1 MSPSPLL
8 VGSDVRHSSHVCLP
22 FETDDEKQNATVAF
36 IHEGLS
42 RGARCMFLGTK
53 EDFDLLGR
61 GLEELGI
68 CTRRATSRGALLYR
82 TVEEVYLYG
91 GIFDPPRALDHT
103 DALIDA
109 ALTDGF
115 AGLRMTAELTRIPA
129 QGEWQK
135 ITWYEAMINE
145 RFARRP
151 VATLC
156 RYPRTMIP
164 AQRVRD
170 VLRTHPVAIV
180 RGESCE
186 NPFYERPEIVLNG
199 DAETLVDWQFR
210 QLRVQ
215 QRARQHLEASR
226 SSAVAAAAE
235 LAAELHHLRS
245 GSPKP
250 TKPD

>member
-1 MSPSPLL
+1 MSSSPLL

-22 FETDDEKQNATVAF
+22 FETDDEKHNATVAF

-42 RGARCMFLGTK
+42 RGARCMYLGTK
-53 EDFDLLGR
+53 EDFDMLGR

-103 DALIDA
+103 DGLIDS

-115 AGLRMTAELTRIPA
+115 AGLRITAELTRIPA

-135 ITWYEAMINE
+135 IMWYDAMINE

-156 RYPRTMIP
+156 RYPRAMIP
-164 AQRVRD
+164 ALRVRD

-245 GSPKP
+245 GHEKP

>member
-1 MSPSPLL
+1 MSPPFA
-8 VGSDVRHSSHVCLP
+8 GSDVRHSSHVCLP
-22 FETDDEKQNATVAF
+22 FETNDEKHEATVAF

-42 RGARCMFLGTK
+42 RSARCMFLGTK
-53 EDFDLLGR
+53 DDFDELGR
-61 GLEELGI
+61 SLEDLGI
-68 CTRRATSRGALLYR
+68 CTRRATARGALQYR

-109 ALTDGF
+109 ALVDGF
-115 AGLRMTAELTRIPA
+115 SGLRLTAELTRIPA
-129 QGEWQK
+129 HGEWQK
-135 ITWYEAMINE
+135 IVWYDAMVNE

-151 VATLC
+151 IALLC

-164 AQRVRD
+164 AERVRD

-186 NPFYERPEIVLNG
+186 NPFYERPEIVLRG
-199 DAETLVDWQFR
+199 DAETLLDWQFR
-210 QLRVQ
+210 QLRVHN
-215 QRARQHLEASR
+215 RTRQHLEGTR

-235 LAAELHHLRS
+235 LAVELHHLRS
-245 GSPKP
+245 GREKP
-250 TKPD
+250 SKPD

>member
-1 MSPSPLL
+1 MSPP
-8 VGSDVRHSSHVCLP
+8 VAGSDVRHSSHVCLP
-22 FETDDEKQNATVAF
+22 FETNDEKHAATVAF

-53 EDFDLLGR
+53 DDFDELGR
-61 GLEELGI
+61 SLEELGI
-68 CTRRATSRGALLYR
+68 CTRRATARGALQYR

-109 ALTDGF
+109 ALVDGF
-115 AGLRMTAELTRIPA
+115 SGLRMTAELTRIPA
-129 QGEWQK
+129 PVEWQK
-135 ITWYEAMINE
+135 IVWFDAMVNE

-151 VATLC
+151 IALMC

-164 AQRVRD
+164 AVRVRD

-186 NPFYERPEIVLNG
+186 NPFYERPEIVLRG
-199 DAETLVDWQFR
+199 DAETLLDWQFR
-210 QLRVQ
+210 QLRVH
-215 QRARQHLEASR
+215 QRTRQHLEGTR

-235 LAAELHHLRS
+235 LAVELHHLRS
-245 GSPKP
+245 GRERPS
-250 TKPD
+250 KPD

>member
-1 MSPSPLL
+1 MSPP
-8 VGSDVRHSSHVCLP
+8 VAGSDVRHSSHVCLP
-22 FETDDEKQNATVAF
+22 FETNEEKHEATVAF

-53 EDFDLLGR
+53 DDFDELGR
-61 GLEELGI
+61 SLEDLGI
-68 CTRRATSRGALLYR
+68 CTRRATTRGALQYR

-109 ALTDGF
+109 ALVDGF
-115 AGLRMTAELTRIPA
+115 SGLRMTAELTRIPA

-135 ITWYEAMINE
+135 IVWFDAMVNE

-151 VATLC
+151 IALLC

-164 AQRVRD
+164 AERVRD

-186 NPFYERPEIVLNG
+186 NPFYERPEIVLHG
-199 DAETLVDWQFR
+199 DAETLLDWQFR
-210 QLRVQ
+210 QLRVHN
-215 QRARQHLEASR
+215 RTRQHLEGTR

-235 LAAELHHLRS
+235 LAVELHHLRS
-245 GSPKP
+245 GREKP

>member
-1 MSPSPLL
+1 MSPP
-8 VGSDVRHSSHVCLP
+8 VAGSDVRHSSHVCLP
-22 FETDDEKQNATVAF
+22 FETDDEKHEATVAF

-53 EDFDLLGR
+53 DDFDELGR
-61 GLEELGI
+61 SLEDLGI
-68 CTRRATSRGALLYR
+68 CTRRATTRGALQYR

-109 ALTDGF
+109 ALVDGF
-115 AGLRMTAELTRIPA
+115 SGLRLTAELTRIPA

-135 ITWYEAMINE
+135 IVWYDAMVNE

-151 VATLC
+151 IALLC

-164 AQRVRD
+164 AERVRD
-170 VLRTHPVAIV
+170 VLRTHPVAMV

-186 NPFYERPEIVLNG
+186 NPFYERPEIVLHG
-199 DAETLVDWQFR
+199 DAETLLDWQFR
-210 QLRVQ
+210 QLRVHN
-215 QRARQHLEASR
+215 RTRQHLEGTR

-235 LAAELHHLRS
+235 LAVELHHLRS
-245 GSPKP
+245 GREKP
-250 TKPD
+250 SKPD

>member
-1 MSPSPLL
+1 MSPP
-8 VGSDVRHSSHVCLP
+8 VAGSDVRHSSHVCLP
-22 FETDDEKQNATVAF
+22 FETDDEKHEATVAF

-53 EDFDLLGR
+53 DDFDELGR
-61 GLEELGI
+61 SLEDLGI
-68 CTRRATSRGALLYR
+68 CTRRATTRGALQYR

-91 GIFDPPRALDHT
+91 GIFDPPRVLDHT
-103 DALIDA
+103 DQLIDA
-109 ALTDGF
+109 ALVDGF
-115 AGLRMTAELTRIPA
+115 SGLRLTAELTRIPA

-135 ITWYEAMINE
+135 IVWYDAMVNE

-151 VATLC
+151 IALLC

-164 AQRVRD
+164 AERVRD

-186 NPFYERPEIVLNG
+186 NPFYERPEIVLRG
-199 DAETLVDWQFR
+199 DAETLLDWQFR
-210 QLRVQ
+210 QLRVHN
-215 QRARQHLEASR
+215 RTRQHLEGTR

-235 LAAELHHLRS
+235 LAVELHHLRS
-245 GSPKP
+245 GREKP
-250 TKPD
+250 SKPD

>member
-1 MSPSPLL
+1 MSPP
-8 VGSDVRHSSHVCLP
+8 VAGSDVRHSSHVCLP
-22 FETDDEKQNATVAF
+22 FETDDEKREATVAF

-53 EDFDLLGR
+53 DDFDELGR
-61 GLEELGI
+61 SLEDLGI
-68 CTRRATSRGALLYR
+68 CTRRATARGALQYR

-103 DALIDA
+103 DALVDA
-109 ALTDGF
+109 ALVDGF
-115 AGLRMTAELTRIPA
+115 SGLRMTAELTRIPA

-135 ITWYEAMINE
+135 IVWFDAMVNE

-151 VATLC
+151 IALMC

-164 AQRVRD
+164 AERVRD

-186 NPFYERPEIVLNG
+186 NPFYERPEIVLRG
-199 DAETLVDWQFR
+199 DAETLLDWQFR
-210 QLRVQ
+210 QLLVH
-215 QRARQHLEASR
+215 QRKRQHLEGTR

-235 LAAELHHLRS
+235 LAVELHHLRS
-245 GSPKP
+245 GRERPS
-250 TKPD
+250 KPD

>member
-1 MSPSPLL
+1 MSPP
-8 VGSDVRHSSHVCLP
+8 VAGSDVRHSSHVCLP
-22 FETDDEKQNATVAF
+22 FETNDEKHAATVAF

-53 EDFDLLGR
+53 DDFDELGR
-61 GLEELGI
+61 SLEELGI
-68 CTRRATSRGALLYR
+68 CTRRATARGALQYR

-109 ALTDGF
+109 ALVDGF

-129 QGEWQK
+129 PGEWQK
-135 ITWYEAMINE
+135 IVWFDAMVNE

-151 VATLC
+151 IALMC
-156 RYPRTMIP
+156 RYPRTLIP
-164 AQRVRD
+164 AVRVRD

-186 NPFYERPEIVLNG
+186 NPFYERPEIVLRG
-199 DAETLVDWQFR
+199 DAETLLDWQFR
-210 QLRVQ
+210 QLRVH
-215 QRARQHLEASR
+215 QRTRQHLEGTR

-235 LAAELHHLRS
+235 LAVELHHLRS
-245 GSPKP
+245 GRERPS
-250 TKPD
+250 KPD

>member
-1 MSPSPLL
+1 MSPP
-8 VGSDVRHSSHVCLP
+8 VAGSDVRHSSHVCLP
-22 FETDDEKQNATVAF
+22 FETDDEKREATVAF

-53 EDFDLLGR
+53 DDFDELGR
-61 GLEELGI
+61 SLEDLGI
-68 CTRRATSRGALLYR
+68 CTRRATARGALQYR

-109 ALTDGF
+109 ALVDGF
-115 AGLRMTAELTRIPA
+115 SGLRMTAELTRIPA
-129 QGEWQK
+129 PGEWQK
-135 ITWYEAMINE
+135 IVWFDAMVNE

-151 VATLC
+151 IALLC

-164 AQRVRD
+164 AERVRD

-186 NPFYERPEIVLNG
+186 NPFYERPEIVLRG
-199 DAETLVDWQFR
+199 DAETLLDWQFR
-210 QLRVQ
+210 QLLVH
-215 QRARQHLEASR
+215 QRKRQHLEGTR

-235 LAAELHHLRS
+235 LAVELHHLRS
-245 GSPKP
+245 GRERPS
-250 TKPD
+250 KPD

>member
-1 MSPSPLL
+1 MSPP
-8 VGSDVRHSSHVCLP
+8 VAGSDVRHSSHVCLP
-22 FETDDEKQNATVAF
+22 FETDDEKREATVAF

-53 EDFDLLGR
+53 DDFDELGR
-61 GLEELGI
+61 SLEDLGI
-68 CTRRATSRGALLYR
+68 CTRRATARGALQYR

-103 DALIDA
+103 DALVDA
-109 ALTDGF
+109 ALVDGF
-115 AGLRMTAELTRIPA
+115 SGLRMTAELTRIPA

-135 ITWYEAMINE
+135 IVWFDAMVNE

-151 VATLC
+151 IALMC

-164 AQRVRD
+164 AERVRD

-186 NPFYERPEIVLNG
+186 NPFYERPEIVLRG
-199 DAETLVDWQFR
+199 DAETLLDWQFR

-226 SSAVAAAAE
+226 TSAVAAAAE

-250 TKPD
+250 SKPD

>member
-1 MSPSPLL
+1 MSPP
-8 VGSDVRHSSHVCLP
+8 VAGSDVRHSSHVCLP
-22 FETDDEKQNATVAF
+22 FETDDEKREATVAF

-53 EDFDLLGR
+53 DDFDELGR
-61 GLEELGI
+61 ALEDLGI
-68 CTRRATSRGALLYR
+68 CTRRATARGALQYR

-103 DALIDA
+103 DALVDA
-109 ALTDGF
+109 ALVDGF
-115 AGLRMTAELTRIPA
+115 SGLRMTAELTRIPA

-135 ITWYEAMINE
+135 IVWFDAMVNE
-145 RFARRP
+145 RLARRP
-151 VATLC
+151 IALMC

-164 AQRVRD
+164 AERVRD

-186 NPFYERPEIVLNG
+186 NPFYERPEIVLRG
-199 DAETLVDWQFR
+199 DAETLLDWQFR
-210 QLRVQ
+210 QLRVH
-215 QRARQHLEASR
+215 QRTRQHLEGTR

-235 LAAELHHLRS
+235 LAVQLHHLRS
-245 GSPKP
+245 GREKP
-250 TKPD
+250 SKPD

>member
-8 VGSDVRHSSHVCLP
+8 AGSDVRHSSHVCLP
-22 FETDDEKQNATVAF
+22 FENDDEKHSATVAF

-53 EDFDLLGR
+53 DDFDMLGR

-103 DALIDA
+103 EALIDA
-109 ALTDGF
+109 ALVDGF
-115 AGLRMTAELTRIPA
+115 SGLRVTAELTRIPA

-135 ITWYEAMINE
+135 IVWYDAMINE

-164 AQRVRD
+164 AERVRD

-186 NPFYERPEIVLNG
+186 NPFYERPEIVLRG
-199 DAETLVDWQFR
+199 DPETLLDWQFR

-250 TKPD
+250 SKPD

>member
-1 MSPSPLL
+1 MSSP
-8 VGSDVRHSSHVCLP
+8 VAGSDVRHSSHVCLP
-22 FETDDEKQNATVAF
+22 FETNDEKHEATVAF

-42 RGARCMFLGTK
+42 RSARCMFIGTK
-53 EDFDLLGR
+53 DDFDELGR
-61 GLEELGI
+61 SLEDLGI
-68 CTRRATSRGALLYR
+68 CTRRATTRGALQYR

-109 ALTDGF
+109 ALVDGF
-115 AGLRMTAELTRIPA
+115 SGLRLTAELTRIPA
-129 QGEWQK
+129 PGEWQK
-135 ITWYEAMINE
+135 IVWYDAMVNE

-151 VATLC
+151 IALLC

-164 AQRVRD
+164 AERVRD

-186 NPFYERPEIVLNG
+186 NPFYERTEIVLHG
-199 DAETLVDWQFR
+199 DAETLLDWQFR
-210 QLRVQ
+210 QLRVHN
-215 QRARQHLEASR
+215 RTRQHLEGTR

-235 LAAELHHLRS
+235 LAVELHHLRS
-245 GSPKP
+245 GREKP
-250 TKPD
+250 SKPD

>member
-1 MSPSPLL
+1 MSSL
-8 VGSDVRHSSHVCLP
+8 VAGSDVRRSSHVCLP
-22 FETDDEKQNATVAF
+22 FENDDEKRAATVAF

-53 EDFDLLGR
+53 DDFDELGR
-61 GLEELGI
+61 SLEDLGI
-68 CTRRATSRGALLYR
+68 CTRRATSRGALQYR
-82 TVEEVYLYG
+82 TIEEVYLYG

-109 ALTDGF
+109 ALVDGF
-115 AGLRMTAELTRIPA
+115 SGLRMTAELTRIPA
-129 QGEWQK
+129 DGEWQK
-135 ITWYEAMINE
+135 IVWFDAMVNE

-151 VATLC
+151 IALLC

-164 AQRVRD
+164 AERVRD

-186 NPFYERPEIVLNG
+186 NPFYERPEIVLRG
-199 DAETLVDWQFR
+199 DAETLLDWQFR
-210 QLRVQ
+210 QLRVHN
-215 QRARQHLEASR
+215 RTRQHLEGTR

-235 LAAELHHLRS
+235 LAVELHHLRS
-245 GSPKP
+245 GRERPS
-250 TKPD
+250 KPD

>member
-1 MSPSPLL
+1 MSPP
-8 VGSDVRHSSHVCLP
+8 VAGSDVRHSSHVCLP
-22 FETDDEKQNATVAF
+22 FETNDEKHEATVAF

-53 EDFDLLGR
+53 DDFDELGR
-61 GLEELGI
+61 SLEDLGI
-68 CTRRATSRGALLYR
+68 CTRRATARGALQYR

-109 ALTDGF
+109 ALVDGF
-115 AGLRMTAELTRIPA
+115 SGLRMTAELTRIPA

-135 ITWYEAMINE
+135 IVWFDAMVNE

-151 VATLC
+151 IALLC

-164 AQRVRD
+164 AERVRD

-180 RGESCE
+180 CGESCE
-186 NPFYERPEIVLNG
+186 NPFYERPEIVLRG
-199 DAETLVDWQFR
+199 DAETLLDWQFR
-210 QLRVQ
+210 QLRVHN
-215 QRARQHLEASR
+215 RTRQHLEGTR

-235 LAAELHHLRS
+235 LAVELHHLRS
-245 GSPKP
+245 GREKP
-250 TKPD
+250 SKPD

>member
-1 MSPSPLL
+1 MSSSPVLA
-8 VGSDVRHSSHVCLP
+8 GSDVRHSSHVCLP
-22 FETDDEKQNATVAF
+22 FEREDEKHNATVAF

-53 EDFDLLGR
+53 DDFDMLGR

-103 DALIDA
+103 EALIDA
-109 ALTDGF
+109 ALVDGF

-129 QGEWQK
+129 QGEWEK
-135 ITWYEAMINE
+135 IVWYDAMINE

-151 VATLC
+151 IATLC
-156 RYPRTMIP
+156 RYPRAMIP
-164 AQRVRD
+164 AVRVRD

-180 RGESCE
+180 RGESCD
-186 NPFYERPEIVLNG
+186 NPFYERPEIVLRG
-199 DAETLVDWQFR
+199 DAETLLDWQFR

-250 TKPD
+250 SKPD

>member
-1 MSPSPLL
+1 MSPP
-8 VGSDVRHSSHVCLP
+8 VAGSDVRHSSHVCLP
-22 FETDDEKQNATVAF
+22 FENDDEKHEATVAF

-53 EDFDLLGR
+53 DDFDELGR
-61 GLEELGI
+61 SLEDLGI
-68 CTRRATSRGALLYR
+68 CTRRATARGALQYR

-109 ALTDGF
+109 ALVDGF
-115 AGLRMTAELTRIPA
+115 TGLRMTAELTRIPA
-129 QGEWQK
+129 HGEWQK
-135 ITWYEAMINE
+135 IVWYDAMVNE

-151 VATLC
+151 IALLC

-164 AQRVRD
+164 AERVRD

-186 NPFYERPEIVLNG
+186 NPFYERPEIVLRG
-199 DAETLVDWQFR
+199 DADALLDWQFR
-210 QLRVQ
+210 QLRVH
-215 QRARQHLEASR
+215 QRTRQHLEGTR

-235 LAAELHHLRS
+235 LAVELHHLRS
-245 GSPKP
+245 GREKP
-250 TKPD
+250 SKPD

>member
-1 MSPSPLL
+1 

-22 FETDDEKQNATVAF
+22 FETDDEKHNATVAF

-53 EDFDLLGR
+53 EDFDMLGR

-109 ALTDGF
+109 SLTDGF
-115 AGLRMTAELTRIPA
+115 AGLRITAELTRIPA

-135 ITWYEAMINE
+135 IMWYDAMINE

-156 RYPRTMIP
+156 RYPRAMIP
-164 AQRVRD
+164 ALRVRD

-235 LAAELHHLRS
+235 LAAELHHLRA
-245 GSPKP
+245 GHEKP

>member
-1 MSPSPLL
+1 
-8 VGSDVRHSSHVCLP
+8 LP
-22 FETDDEKQNATVAF
+22 FESEDEKHNATVAF

-42 RGARCMFLGTK
+42 RGARCMYLGTK
-53 EDFDLLGR
+53 DDFDMLGR

-103 DALIDA
+103 EALIDA
-109 ALTDGF
+109 ALVDGF
-115 AGLRMTAELTRIPA
+115 SGLRVTAELTRIPA
-129 QGEWQK
+129 QGEWEK
-135 ITWYEAMINE
+135 IVWYDAMINE

-151 VATLC
+151 IATLC
-156 RYPRTMIP
+156 RYPRAMIP
-164 AQRVRD
+164 AVRVRD
-170 VLRTHPVAIV
+170 ILRTHPVAIV
-180 RGESCE
+180 RGESCD
-186 NPFYERPEIVLNG
+186 NPFYERAEIVLNG
-199 DAETLVDWQFR
+199 DAETLLDWQFR

-226 SSAVAAAAE
+226 TSAVAAAAE

-250 TKPD
+250 SKPD